1 MTQRT
6 NSEGEWLTRKR
17 RIDPRLDALGWNLR
31 PDGARPLRDPYRTEE
46 EETANGPAD
55 YALWLGGHAVGIV
68 EAKKLAVAPQ
78 EVLTQAERYAR
89 GLAGSPYDFD
99 GLHVPFLYATNG
111 ERIWFRDVRH
121 RSNRSR
127 LVLDFH
133 TPAALRELLGG
144 DLDAACA
151 RLAALP
157 NDQPFLRPYQRDA
170 NAAMERAI
178 AERKREMLVAMATG
192 TGKTFT
198 LVNGIYRLMKAGVA
212 RRVLFLV
219 DRRALSAQAVRA
231 FAAFEAEPGRKFDQL
246 YEVYSSRFQH
256 GDFAEE
262 EKFDPKLMPASYL
275 TDPQPGH
282 AFVYVCTIQRMA
294 INILGRNAIFGVG
307 DEEID
312 QDAGRLDIPIHAF
325 DVVIADECH
334 RGYTAQEQSVWRD
347 TLDHFDAIKIGLTAT
362 PAAHTTSYFRHLV
375 YRYDYRNAVRDGY
388 LVDYDVVAVRSDV
401 RVKGVFLKQGEQVER
416 VDPDSGATQLDLL
429 EDERQFDI
437 AEIEQKVTA
446 PDSNRRIVEEVKK
459 YALAHEEEYGR
470 FPKTLIFAVN
480 DLPHT
485 SHADQLVTMCRDAFG
500 RGDGFVQKITGR
512 VDRPLQRIREF
523 RNHKEPGIAVT
534 VDLLSTGVDIPDLE
548 FIVFLRPVKSRIL
561 FEQMLGRGT
570 RKGFNALDKS
580 HFTVFDCFDGTLL
593 AYFREATGITAEEPE
608 RTARTLHEIVED
620 IWSNRDRDYN
630 IGCLVKR
637 LHRVDKQMS
646 GEARSLF
653 AAYVSDGDVAMF
665 ARSLRDTLREDFV
678 GTMKVLRDSAFQKL
692 LVNYPRPPRVFYVAT
707 ATLDNVASRWLIH
720 DTTGDEHR
728 PEDYLA
734 SFSLFVRE
742 HKNDIEAIRIL
753 LDRPADWNPAAL
765 KDLRH
770 KLIQGPH
777 WFTEQNLRKAHE
789 ARYHRALVDIISM
802 VKHAADEQQP
812 LLTADAR
819 VNRALAGLTVGLDRE
834 DFDLVPVFQRAG
846 GLAAARRAFGPHL
859 DAVIRDLNQGIAA

>member
-1 MTQRT
+1 
-6 NSEGEWLTRKR
+6 
-17 RIDPRLDALGWNLR
+17 
-31 PDGARPLRDPYRTEE
+31 
-46 EETANGPAD
+46 
-55 YALWLGGHAVGIV
+55 
-68 EAKKLAVAPQ
+68 
-78 EVLTQAERYAR
+78 
-89 GLAGSPYDFD
+89 
-99 GLHVPFLYATNG
+99 
-111 ERIWFRDVRH
+111 
-121 RSNRSR
+121 
-127 LVLDFH
+127 
-133 TPAALRELLGG
+133 
-144 DLDAACA
+144 
-151 RLAALP
+151 
-157 NDQPFLRPYQRDA
+157 
-170 NAAMERAI
+170 
-178 AERKREMLVAMATG
+178 
-192 TGKTFT
+192 
-198 LVNGIYRLMKAGVA
+198 
-212 RRVLFLV
+212 
-219 DRRALSAQAVRA
+219 
-231 FAAFEAEPGRKFDQL
+231 
-246 YEVYSSRFQH
+246 
-256 GDFAEE
+256 
-262 EKFDPKLMPASYL
+262 
-275 TDPQPGH
+275 
-282 AFVYVCTIQRMA
+282 
-294 INILGRNAIFGVG
+294 
-307 DEEID
+307 
-312 QDAGRLDIPIHAF
+312 
-325 DVVIADECH
+325 
-334 RGYTAQEQSVWRD
+334 
-347 TLDHFDAIKIGLTAT
+347 
-362 PAAHTTSYFRHLV
+362 
-375 YRYDYRNAVRDGY
+375 
-388 LVDYDVVAVRSDV
+388 
-401 RVKGVFLKQGEQVER
+401 
-416 VDPDSGATQLDLL
+416 
-429 EDERQFDI
+429 
-437 AEIEQKVTA
+437 
-446 PDSNRRIVEEVKK
+446 
-459 YALAHEEEYGR
+459 
-470 FPKTLIFAVN
+470 VN
-480 DLPHT
+480 DLPHM
-485 SHADQLVTMCRDAFG
+485 SHADQLVTICRDAFG

-523 RNHKEPGIAVT
+523 RNRKEPGIAVT

-570 RKGFNALDKS
+570 RKGFNAPDKS

-777 WFTEQNLRKAHE
+777 WFTEQNLCKAHE

-819 VNRALAGLTVGLDRE
+819 VNRALAGLTVGREFTPDERRWLERIRVHLVENLSLDRE